1 MRKIL
6 FYPVTVIIFL
16 IIQIIVFRYLKIQEV
31 CPDIFL
37 LGTIYFAL
45 KHGCVTGMNFGFFS
59 GLLQDAFLIGPFG
72 ANALVKTLIGFAVGL
87 FQKKIYEDN
96 IIAQAG
102 IVFLFCF
109 LYYWSILFLQFLF
122 GGVYYARPFFQSV
135 IFAVYNG
142 IIAPAIFIVFKF
154 WEKKNV
160 AEHRKSSGKEIS

>member
-1 MRKIL
+1 MGKIL

-16 IIQIIVFRYLKIQEV
+16 VIQIVVFKHLKIQDV

-59 GLLQDAFLIGPFG
+59 GLLQDTFLIGPFG
-72 ANALVKTLIGFAVGL
+72 ANALVKTLIGFIVGL
-87 FQKKIYEDN
+87 FQRKIYEDN
-96 IIAQAG
+96 IVAQIG
-102 IVFLFCF
+102 IVFLFSF

-122 GGVYYARPFFQSV
+122 GRVYCTRLFFQSLV
-135 IFAVYNG
+135 FAAYNG

-160 AEHRKSSGKEIS
+160 AEYRKYSEKKIS